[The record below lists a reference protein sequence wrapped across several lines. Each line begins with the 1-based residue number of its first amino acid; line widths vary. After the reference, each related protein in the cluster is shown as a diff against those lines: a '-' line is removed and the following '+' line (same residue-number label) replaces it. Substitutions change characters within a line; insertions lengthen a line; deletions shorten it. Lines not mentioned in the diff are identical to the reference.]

1 MEGVIEILEV
11 DVFSMKDVVRTMD
24 VTKNGL
30 DDMYTVALVV
40 LKGGD
45 IVGAIELYDGIN
57 RLENMELPL
66 VTVNIVEKDDFTVEV
81 LVLVVGATDVIISF
95 DDT

>member
-66 VTVNIVEKDDFTVEV
+66 LTVNIVEIDDFAVEV

>member
-11 DVFSMKDVVRTMD
+11 DVFSMKDVVRTMG
-24 VTKNGL
+24 VTKSGL

-57 RLENMELPL
+57 RLENMKLPL
-66 VTVNIVEKDDFTVEV
+66 LTVNIVEIDDFAVEI
-81 LVLVVGATDVIISF
+81 LVLVVVATDVIISF

>member
-1 MEGVIEILEV
+1 
-11 DVFSMKDVVRTMD
+11 MD
-24 VTKNGL
+24 VTINGL

-66 VTVNIVEKDDFTVEV
+66 VTVNIIEKDDFTVEV